1 MAAAKGKSVALLAE
15 RADGTTYLGGGWY
28 RTPAGEKVQGKDNFI
43 AALMV
48 DAAPV
53 GTALQGLTGR
63 MNFLRQAGLQYK
75 GARDVFASAG
85 YIQEGTETFDHY
97 KSLYERDPVAGR
109 IVDMPAKTTWR
120 TPPEIFEGEEDKD
133 KATEFEVAWLA
144 LAKRLKVWRQF
155 EKVDRL
161 SRIGRYAV
169 MLIGVREETDQA
181 LEQPMEVKRGP
192 DDLLYLSSF
201 SEKFAEIKTWETNP
215 AEPRFG
221 LPTMYEI
228 GLSSGVQAFGA
239 KKVQVHHTR
248 VIHVAEDPLE
258 DDVYGRPALKR
269 VLNALADLLKV
280 TASTGEAFWQ
290 LASRILQAN
299 VDKDMDMSPK
309 QVTAMGDD
317 LEAIV
322 HDLRRQFVGHGI
334 KLDWLQGEVPK
345 PEEALEMYKN
355 IMGVGSGIPTRILF
369 GSEQGQLASSQD
381 ERTYFGMV
389 NERQEQHVEP
399 NLLRVFIDKLVE
411 VKVLPKPGKDGYN
424 VLWPTLFELS
434 ETDIAA
440 ANLSRAQ
447 TAKELT
453 PMGGDPRQ
461 LVEVDED
468 RNVWLIPRKP
478 GAVDEP
484 GLIAPVGSGD
494 DDE

>member
-1 MAAAKGKSVALLAE
+1 MAAAKGKSVALQSDRGESL
-15 RADGTTYLGGGWY
+15 YLGGGWY
-28 RTPAGEKVQGKDNFI
+28 RTPKGEKVQGKDNFI
-43 AALMV
+43 AALME
-48 DAAPV
+48 DAVPT

-63 MNFLRQAGLQYK
+63 MNFLRQAGLQYR
-75 GARDVFASAG
+75 GARDVYASAG
-85 YIQEGTETFDHY
+85 YVLEGKETFDVY

-120 TPPEIFEGEEDKD
+120 TPPEIFEGEQDKE
-133 KATEFEVAWLA
+133 KTTKFEEAWLV

-169 MLIGVREETDQA
+169 MLIGVREDTDQA
-181 LEQPMEVKRGP
+181 LAEPMEVKQGP

-201 SEKFAEIKTWETNP
+201 SEKFAEIKAWETNP

-290 LASRILQAN
+290 LASRILQAS
-299 VDKDMDMSPK
+299 VDKDMEMSKP
-309 QVTAMGDD
+309 QITAMGDD

-334 KLDWLQGEVPK
+334 KLDWLSGEVPK
-345 PEEALEMYKN
+345 PEEALEMYKS

-369 GSEQGQLASSQD
+369 GSEQGELASSQD

-399 NLLRVFIDKLVE
+399 NILRVLIDKLVE
-411 VKVLPKPGKDGYN
+411 VKVLPVPAAGEYS
-424 VLWPTLFELS
+424 VVWPTLFELS
-434 ETDIAA
+434 ETDIAE
-440 ANLSRAQ
+440 ANLARAK

-461 LVEVDED
+461 LVEVDAD
-468 RNVWLIPRKP
+468 RNVWLIPREP
-478 GAVDEP
+478 HEIDEP
-484 GLIAPVGSGD
+484 VLIAPVGSGD
-494 DDE
+494 GDE